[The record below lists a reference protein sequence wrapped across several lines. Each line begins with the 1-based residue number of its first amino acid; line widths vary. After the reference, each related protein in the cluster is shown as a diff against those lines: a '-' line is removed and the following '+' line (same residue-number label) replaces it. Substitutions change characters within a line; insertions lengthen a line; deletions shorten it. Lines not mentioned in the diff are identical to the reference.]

1 MDQQDKGAKTLQR
14 LQIKFLSL
22 ILFLFL
28 LSGCLYPQSEL
39 AKNQVPHEEQLAMV
53 QQAVEQYRDDSGGLL
68 PIKTKDSEVA
78 IFEKY
83 LIDFALLKDQNY
95 IADIPGNAF
104 ENGGIYQYTIIY
116 PEDDPQVKLIDL
128 RLTEQLRQVNVKLD
142 IYRSKN
148 LYPPYGEQ
156 LTEDIYKLNYNKLG
170 FKEEPIVTSPFSQV
184 NLPLIMNTEGELF
197 IDYRIDL
204 NQALEEYDNLYK
216 EGDDIR
222 YLLPDHSPFVPAYSL
237 PYTIENNEP
246 VFLNN

>member
-1 MDQQDKGAKTLQR
+1 MLNIHKKL
-14 LQIKFLSL
+14 FSL
-22 ILFLFL
+22 LLLVTL

-39 AKNQVPHEEQLAMV
+39 AKNKIPHKDQLASV

-68 PIKTKDSEVA
+68 PIKTKDSDIA

-83 LIDFALLKDQNY
+83 LIDFAVLKDNNY

-128 RLTEQLRQVNVKLD
+128 RLTEQLRSVNVKLD

-156 LTEDIYKLNYNKLG
+156 IADGIYKLNYEKLG
-170 FKEEPIVTSPFSQV
+170 YKEEPTVISPFSQV
-184 NLPLIMNTEGELF
+184 SLPIIMNTDGELF

-204 NQALEEYDNLYK
+204 NQTLGDVNSKYK

-222 YLLPDHSPFVPAYSL
+222 YILPEQSPFVPAYSL
-237 PYTIENNEP
+237 PYTLKNNEP
-246 VFLNN
+246 VFMIN